1 MLHGCILKLIKSLIG
16 VKKMAKNEVLACS
29 KFYVE
34 IDGLTDLIVKK
45 VSGIG
50 ITLEVAGDTQPFGVT
65 KGGKTQMQ
73 ATVTGASNSKVTVE
87 FMDTVED
94 NRLMQWYEDSHSE
107 SLGGGGSANKGERK
121 TGSIILYNQGG
132 EESARWNMTGL
143 MPSSYSSAKLEAG
156 STDLATETVELV
168 YESLLRVK

>member
-1 MLHGCILKLIKSLIG
+1 MGDR
-16 VKKMAKNEVLACS
+16 EVLACS

-34 IDGLTDLIVKK
+34 IDGLDDLVVKK

-50 ITLEVAGDTQPFGVT
+50 VTLEVAGDTLPYGVG
-65 KGGKTQMQ
+65 KGGKAQMQ
-73 ATVTGASNSKVTVE
+73 ATVTGCSNGKITVE
-87 FMDTVED
+87 YVDTVED

-107 SLGGGGSANKGERK
+107 SIKGGGTKTKGERK

-132 EESARWNMTGL
+132 DEAARWNMTGI
-143 MPSSYSSAKLEAG
+143 MPSSYTSSKLEAG
-156 STDLATETVELV
+156 STELATETVELV

>member
-1 MLHGCILKLIKSLIG
+1 
-16 VKKMAKNEVLACS
+16 MAKDEILACS

-34 IDGLTDLIVKK
+34 IDGLSDLIIKK

-65 KGGKTQMQ
+65 KGAKTQMQ
-73 ATVTGASNSKVTVE
+73 ATVTGCSNSKITVDYV
-87 FMDTVED
+87 DTVED
-94 NRLMQWYEDSHSE
+94 NRVMQWYADSHSE
-107 SLGGGGSANKGERK
+107 SIQGGGSANKGERK
-121 TGSIILYNQGG
+121 TGSIVLYNQGG
-132 EESARWNMTGL
+132 EEAARWNMTGL
-143 MPSSYSSAKLEAG
+143 MPSSYTSSKLEAG